1 MLMKN
6 FLVIL
11 LFIMVS
17 VTWGTTWL
25 AMKLTVETIPPI
37 FATGIRFMLA
47 APVLILI
54 SVLTKTRLLFPDG
67 QKFFQLF
74 VCIFYFSIPF
84 SLMIYG
90 ETYISPALASIIFSS
105 MPVCVLFFSWLLLN
119 EKVGIIAI
127 LGLVTSTVSLL
138 AILFIETNI
147 GNNNQWVGIIS
158 LVISVIMH
166 ALVYVQCK
174 KRSCS
179 ISVLTFNAIPSL
191 VAGIL
196 LCIVGWIAEQPVISK
211 FSQQSLLSVIY
222 LGIIAGVFGILC
234 YFQLQNKASAFQAST
249 VFLVF
254 PIIALLLD
262 GYVYGRYFSLYSILL
277 IIPLLTGVLL
287 ISLRK

>member
-90 ETYISPALASIIFSS
+90 ETYVSPALASIIFSS

-119 EKVGIIAI
+119 ERVGIIAI

-147 GNNNQWVGIIS
+147 GSNNQWVGIIS
-158 LVISVIMH
+158 LVIAVIMH

-179 ISVLTFNAIPSL
+179 VSVLTFNAIPSL

-262 GYVYGRYFSLYSILL
+262 G
-277 IIPLLTGVLL
+277 
-287 ISLRK
+287 

>member
-1 MLMKN
+1 MKN

-90 ETYISPALASIIFSS
+90 ETYVSPALASIIFSS

-119 EKVGIIAI
+119 ERVGIIAI

-147 GNNNQWVGIIS
+147 GSNNQWVGIIS
-158 LVISVIMH
+158 LVIAVIMH

-179 ISVLTFNAIPSL
+179 VSVLTFNAIPSL

>member
-1 MLMKN
+1 MKN

-90 ETYISPALASIIFSS
+90 ETYVSPALASIIFSS

-119 EKVGIIAI
+119 ERVGIIAI

-147 GNNNQWVGIIS
+147 GSNNQWVGIIS
-158 LVISVIMH
+158 LVIAVIMH

-179 ISVLTFNAIPSL
+179 VSVLTFNAIPSL

-234 YFQLQNKASAFQAST
+234 YFQLQNKASAFQRST

>member
-158 LVISVIMH
+158 LVIAVIMH

>member
-1 MLMKN
+1 
-6 FLVIL
+6 
-11 LFIMVS
+11 
-17 VTWGTTWL
+17 
-25 AMKLTVETIPPI
+25 MKLTVETIPPI

-158 LVISVIMH
+158 LVIAVIMH

>member
-90 ETYISPALASIIFSS
+90 ETYVSPALASIIFSS

-119 EKVGIIAI
+119 ERVGIIAI

-147 GNNNQWVGIIS
+147 GSNNQWVGIIS
-158 LVISVIMH
+158 LVIAVICMH
-166 ALVYVQCK
+166 
-174 KRSCS
+174 
-179 ISVLTFNAIPSL
+179 
-191 VAGIL
+191 
-196 LCIVGWIAEQPVISK
+196 
-211 FSQQSLLSVIY
+211 
-222 LGIIAGVFGILC
+222 
-234 YFQLQNKASAFQAST
+234 
-249 VFLVF
+249 
-254 PIIALLLD
+254 
-262 GYVYGRYFSLYSILL
+262 
-277 IIPLLTGVLL
+277 
-287 ISLRK
+287 

>member
-1 MLMKN
+1 
-6 FLVIL
+6 
-11 LFIMVS
+11 MVS

-54 SVLTKTRLLFPDG
+54 SVLTKTKLLFPDG

-90 ETYISPALASIIFSS
+90 ETYVSPALASIIFSS

-119 EKVGIIAI
+119 ERVGIIAI

-147 GNNNQWVGIIS
+147 GRNNQWVGIIS
-158 LVISVIMH
+158 LVIAVIMH

-179 ISVLTFNAIPSL
+179 VSVLTFNAIPSL

>member
-1 MLMKN
+1 MKN

-158 LVISVIMH
+158 LVIAVIMH

>member
-1 MLMKN
+1 MKN

-54 SVLTKTRLLFPDG
+54 SVLTKTKLLFPDG

-90 ETYISPALASIIFSS
+90 ETYVSPALASIIFSS

-119 EKVGIIAI
+119 ERVGIIAI

-147 GNNNQWVGIIS
+147 GRNNQWVGIIS
-158 LVISVIMH
+158 LVIAVIMH

-179 ISVLTFNAIPSL
+179 VSVLTFNAIPSL

>member
-119 EKVGIIAI
+119 EKAGIIAI

-158 LVISVIMH
+158 LVIAVIMH

>member
-1 MLMKN
+1 MKN

>member
-90 ETYISPALASIIFSS
+90 ETYVSPALASIIFSS

-119 EKVGIIAI
+119 ERVGIIAI

-147 GNNNQWVGIIS
+147 GSNNQWVGIIS
-158 LVISVIMH
+158 LVIAVIIH

-179 ISVLTFNAIPSL
+179 VSVLTFNAIPNL

>member
-1 MLMKN
+1 MKK

-90 ETYISPALASIIFSS
+90 ETYVSPALASIIFSS

-127 LGLVTSTVSLL
+127 LGLVTSTISLF

-147 GNNNQWVGIIS
+147 GSNNQWVGIIS
-158 LVISVIMH
+158 LVIAVIMH

-179 ISVLTFNAIPSL
+179 VSVLTFNAIPSL

-222 LGIIAGVFGILC
+222 LGIIAGVFGILF

>member
-54 SVLTKTRLLFPDG
+54 SVLTKTKLLFPDG

-90 ETYISPALASIIFSS
+90 ETYVSPALASIIFSS

-119 EKVGIIAI
+119 ERVGIIAI

-147 GNNNQWVGIIS
+147 GRNNQWVGIIS
-158 LVISVIMH
+158 LVIAVIMH

-179 ISVLTFNAIPSL
+179 VSVLTFNAIPSL